1 MTRKEIY
8 KSRFRS
14 LNTAEK
20 KRILSRLFPDG
31 YIESKDNIPDEQ
43 TFAGYTEDYGLIE
56 VRFSL
61 FDSRIDISREFETE
75 REKWLFIND
84 IKQGTRQEQCL
95 YQASAEISVRQRL
108 LLLRSGHER
117 TQVLHRTKPKQA
129 TSNLK
134 RYNYEKEI
142 HIPLPYDR

>member
-43 TFAGYTEDYGLIE
+43 TFAGYTEDFGLIE

-84 IKQGTRQEQCL
+84 ITNRALAKNNVYTKQVQTFPFDKYSYYFVSDMNKHKFFIGLNQNKP
-95 YQASAEISVRQRL
+95 QAI
-108 LLLRSGHER
+108 
-117 TQVLHRTKPKQA
+117 
-129 TSNLK
+129 
-134 RYNYEKEI
+134 
-142 HIPLPYDR
+142 

>member
-1 MTRKEIY
+1 MTRKDIY

-43 TFAGYTEDYGLIE
+43 TFAGYTEDFGLIE

-84 IKQGTRQEQCL
+84 ITNRALAKENVYAKNIEQTFPFDGNSYYFVADMNKHKFYIGL
-95 YQASAEISVRQRL
+95 NRNKY
-108 LLLRSGHER
+108 
-117 TQVLHRTKPKQA
+117 
-129 TSNLK
+129 TSNL
-134 RYNYEKEI
+134 E
-142 HIPLPYDR
+142 

>member
-31 YIESKDNIPDEQ
+31 YIECKDNIPDEQ

-61 FDSRIDISREFETE
+61 FDSRIDISREFDTE
-75 REKWLFIND
+75 RTKWLFIND
-84 IKQGTRQEQCL
+84 ITNRALAKEGTEK
-95 YQASAEISVRQRL
+95 
-108 LLLRSGHER
+108 G
-117 TQVLHRTKPKQA
+117 TQF
-129 TSNLK
+129 
-134 RYNYEKEI
+134 
-142 HIPLPYDR
+142 

>member
-43 TFAGYTEDYGLIE
+43 TFAGYTEDFGLIE

-84 IKQGTRQEQCL
+84 ITNRALAKNNVYTKQVQKFPFDNDSYYFVADMNEHKFFIGLNQNKP
-95 YQASAEISVRQRL
+95 QAI
-108 LLLRSGHER
+108 
-117 TQVLHRTKPKQA
+117 
-129 TSNLK
+129 
-134 RYNYEKEI
+134 
-142 HIPLPYDR
+142 

>member
-84 IKQGTRQEQCL
+84 ITNRALAKNNVYTKQVQKFPFDNDSSYFVADMNEHKFFIGLNQNKP
-95 YQASAEISVRQRL
+95 QAI
-108 LLLRSGHER
+108 
-117 TQVLHRTKPKQA
+117 
-129 TSNLK
+129 
-134 RYNYEKEI
+134 
-142 HIPLPYDR
+142 

>member
-1 MTRKEIY
+1 MTRKDIY

-43 TFAGYTEDYGLIE
+43 TFAGYTEDFGLIE

-61 FDSRIDISREFETE
+61 FDSRIDISREFDTE
-75 REKWLFIND
+75 RDKWLFIND
-84 IKQGTRQEQCL
+84 ITNRALAKNNVYTKQVQKFPFDNDSCYFVADMNKHKFYIGLNRNK
-95 YQASAEISVRQRL
+95 Y
-108 LLLRSGHER
+108 
-117 TQVLHRTKPKQA
+117 
-129 TSNLK
+129 TSNL
-134 RYNYEKEI
+134 E
-142 HIPLPYDR
+142 

>member
-43 TFAGYTEDYGLIE
+43 TFAGYTEDFGLIE

-84 IKQGTRQEQCL
+84 ITNRALAKNNVYTKQVQKFPFDNDSYYFVADMNKHKFYIGLNRNK
-95 YQASAEISVRQRL
+95 Y
-108 LLLRSGHER
+108 
-117 TQVLHRTKPKQA
+117 
-129 TSNLK
+129 TSNL
-134 RYNYEKEI
+134 E
-142 HIPLPYDR
+142 

>member
-1 MTRKEIY
+1 MTRKDIY

-31 YIESKDNIPDEQ
+31 YIECQDNIPDEQ
-43 TFAGYTEDYGLIE
+43 TFAGYTDDSALIE

-84 IKQGTRQEQCL
+84 ITNRALAKNNVYTKQVQKFPFDNDSYYFVADMNKHKFYIGLNRNK
-95 YQASAEISVRQRL
+95 Y
-108 LLLRSGHER
+108 
-117 TQVLHRTKPKQA
+117 
-129 TSNLK
+129 TSNL
-134 RYNYEKEI
+134 
-142 HIPLPYDR
+142 D

>member
-1 MTRKEIY
+1 MTRNEIY
-8 KSRFRS
+8 KSHFRS

-61 FDSRIDISREFETE
+61 FDSRIDISREFDTE
-75 REKWLFIND
+75 RAKWLFIND
-84 IKQGTRQEQCL
+84 ITNRALAKDNVYTKQVQRFPFDNDSYYFVADMNKHKFFIGLNQNKS
-95 YQASAEISVRQRL
+95 QAI
-108 LLLRSGHER
+108 
-117 TQVLHRTKPKQA
+117 
-129 TSNLK
+129 
-134 RYNYEKEI
+134 
-142 HIPLPYDR
+142 

>member
-61 FDSRIDISREFETE
+61 FDSRIDISREFDTE

-84 IKQGTRQEQCL
+84 ITNRALAKDNVYTKQVQRFPFDNDSHYFVADMNEHKFFIGLNQNKS
-95 YQASAEISVRQRL
+95 QAI
-108 LLLRSGHER
+108 
-117 TQVLHRTKPKQA
+117 
-129 TSNLK
+129 
-134 RYNYEKEI
+134 
-142 HIPLPYDR
+142 

>member
-8 KSRFRS
+8 KSHFRS

-31 YIESKDNIPDEQ
+31 YIESNDNMPDEQ

-61 FDSRIDISREFETE
+61 FDSRIDISREFETD
-75 REKWLFIND
+75 REKWMFIND
-84 IKQGTRQEQCL
+84 ITNRALAKDNVYTKQVQKFPFDNDSC
-95 YQASAEISVRQRL
+95 YFVADM
-108 LLLRSGHER
+108 
-117 TQVLHRTKPKQA
+117 
-129 TSNLK
+129 NK
-134 RYNYEKEI
+134 RKFFIGLSPNKSQTI
-142 HIPLPYDR
+142 

>member
-61 FDSRIDISREFETE
+61 FDSRIDISREFDTE
-75 REKWLFIND
+75 RAKWLFIND
-84 IKQGTRQEQCL
+84 ITNRALAKDNVYTKQVQRFPFDNDSYYFVADMNKHKFFIGLNQNKP
-95 YQASAEISVRQRL
+95 QAI
-108 LLLRSGHER
+108 
-117 TQVLHRTKPKQA
+117 
-129 TSNLK
+129 
-134 RYNYEKEI
+134 
-142 HIPLPYDR
+142 

>member
-31 YIESKDNIPDEQ
+31 YIECKDNIPDEQ

-61 FDSRIDISREFETE
+61 FDSRIDISREFDTE
-75 REKWLFIND
+75 RTKWLFIND
-84 IKQGTRQEQCL
+84 ITNRALAKDNVFAKNSVQLFPFDNNSHYFVADMNEHKFFIGLNQNKS
-95 YQASAEISVRQRL
+95 QAI
-108 LLLRSGHER
+108 
-117 TQVLHRTKPKQA
+117 
-129 TSNLK
+129 
-134 RYNYEKEI
+134 
-142 HIPLPYDR
+142 

>member
-43 TFAGYTEDYGLIE
+43 TFAGYTEDFGLIE

-61 FDSRIDISREFETE
+61 FDSRIDISREFDTE

-84 IKQGTRQEQCL
+84 ITNRALAKNNVYTKQVQKFPFDKYSYYFVADMNEHKFFIGLNQNKP
-95 YQASAEISVRQRL
+95 QAI
-108 LLLRSGHER
+108 
-117 TQVLHRTKPKQA
+117 
-129 TSNLK
+129 
-134 RYNYEKEI
+134 
-142 HIPLPYDR
+142 

>member
-8 KSRFRS
+8 KSQFRS

-31 YIESKDNIPDEQ
+31 YIECKDNMPDEQ
-43 TFAGYTEDYGLIE
+43 TFAGYTEDFGLIE

-61 FDSRIDISREFETE
+61 FDSRIDISRDFETD

-84 IKQGTRQEQCL
+84 ITNRALAKNNVYTKEVQKFPFDNGSYYFVADMNKRKFFIGLNQNKP
-95 YQASAEISVRQRL
+95 QAI
-108 LLLRSGHER
+108 
-117 TQVLHRTKPKQA
+117 
-129 TSNLK
+129 
-134 RYNYEKEI
+134 
-142 HIPLPYDR
+142 

>member
-1 MTRKEIY
+1 MYDNKTDSNMTRKEIY

-31 YIESKDNIPDEQ
+31 YIECQDNIPDEQ
-43 TFAGYTEDYGLIE
+43 TFAGYTEDFGLIE

-84 IKQGTRQEQCL
+84 ITNRALAKNNVYTKQVQKFPFDNDSYYFVADMNEHKFFIGLNQNKP
-95 YQASAEISVRQRL
+95 QAI
-108 LLLRSGHER
+108 
-117 TQVLHRTKPKQA
+117 
-129 TSNLK
+129 
-134 RYNYEKEI
+134 
-142 HIPLPYDR
+142 

>member
-1 MTRKEIY
+1 MTRKDIY

-61 FDSRIDISREFETE
+61 FDSRIDISREFDTE

-84 IKQGTRQEQCL
+84 ITNRALAKDNVYAKNVEQTFPFDKYSCYFVADMNEHKFFIRL
-95 YQASAEISVRQRL
+95 NQNKPQAI
-108 LLLRSGHER
+108 
-117 TQVLHRTKPKQA
+117 
-129 TSNLK
+129 
-134 RYNYEKEI
+134 
-142 HIPLPYDR
+142 

>member
-1 MTRKEIY
+1 MTRKDIY

-31 YIESKDNIPDEQ
+31 YIECQDYIPDEQ

-61 FDSRIDISREFETE
+61 FDSRIDISREFDTE

-84 IKQGTRQEQCL
+84 ITNRALAKNNVYTKQVQKFPFDNDSYYFVADMNEHKFFIGLNQNKP
-95 YQASAEISVRQRL
+95 QAI
-108 LLLRSGHER
+108 
-117 TQVLHRTKPKQA
+117 
-129 TSNLK
+129 
-134 RYNYEKEI
+134 
-142 HIPLPYDR
+142 

>member
-31 YIESKDNIPDEQ
+31 YLVCKDNIPDEQ

-61 FDSRIDISREFETE
+61 FDSRIDISRDFETE
-75 REKWLFIND
+75 REKWQFINEITNRALAKD
-84 IKQGTRQEQCL
+84 NIYAKNVVQTFPFDGNSHYFVADMNKHKFFIGLNQNKP
-95 YQASAEISVRQRL
+95 QAI
-108 LLLRSGHER
+108 
-117 TQVLHRTKPKQA
+117 
-129 TSNLK
+129 
-134 RYNYEKEI
+134 
-142 HIPLPYDR
+142 

>member
-8 KSRFRS
+8 KSHFRS

-31 YIESKDNIPDEQ
+31 YIESNDNMPDEQ

-61 FDSRIDISREFETE
+61 FDSRIDISREFETD

-84 IKQGTRQEQCL
+84 ITNRALAKDNVYNKQVQKFPFDNDSC
-95 YQASAEISVRQRL
+95 YFVADM
-108 LLLRSGHER
+108 
-117 TQVLHRTKPKQA
+117 
-129 TSNLK
+129 NK
-134 RYNYEKEI
+134 RKFFIGLSPNKSQTI
-142 HIPLPYDR
+142 

>member
-1 MTRKEIY
+1 MTRKYIY

-61 FDSRIDISREFETE
+61 FDSRIDISREFDTE
-75 REKWLFIND
+75 RDKWLFIND
-84 IKQGTRQEQCL
+84 ITNRALAKNNVYTKQVQKFPFDNDSYYFVADMNEHKFFIGL
-95 YQASAEISVRQRL
+95 NKNKPQAI
-108 LLLRSGHER
+108 
-117 TQVLHRTKPKQA
+117 
-129 TSNLK
+129 
-134 RYNYEKEI
+134 
-142 HIPLPYDR
+142 

>member
-1 MTRKEIY
+1 MTRQEIY
-8 KSRFRS
+8 KSRIRS

-31 YIESKDNIPDEQ
+31 YIECKDDLPDEQ

-61 FDSRIDISREFETE
+61 FDSRIDISRNFETD

-84 IKQGTRQEQCL
+84 ITNRALAKDNVNTKDVHKFPFDNNSNYFVADMNKRAFFIGL
-95 YQASAEISVRQRL
+95 NPNKLQA
-108 LLLRSGHER
+108 
-117 TQVLHRTKPKQA
+117 
-129 TSNLK
+129 N
-134 RYNYEKEI
+134 
-142 HIPLPYDR
+142 

>member
-1 MTRKEIY
+1 MTRKDIY

-61 FDSRIDISREFETE
+61 FDSRIDISREFDTE
-75 REKWLFIND
+75 RDKWLFIND
-84 IKQGTRQEQCL
+84 ITNRALAKNNVYTKQVQKFPFDNDSYYFVADMNEHKFFIGLNQNKP
-95 YQASAEISVRQRL
+95 QAI
-108 LLLRSGHER
+108 
-117 TQVLHRTKPKQA
+117 
-129 TSNLK
+129 
-134 RYNYEKEI
+134 
-142 HIPLPYDR
+142 

>member
-31 YIESKDNIPDEQ
+31 YIENKDNIPDEQ

-61 FDSRIDISREFETE
+61 FDSRIDISREFDTE
-75 REKWLFIND
+75 RAKWLFIND
-84 IKQGTRQEQCL
+84 ITNRALAKDNVYTKQVQRFPFDNDSYYFVADMNKHKFFIGLNQNKS
-95 YQASAEISVRQRL
+95 QAI
-108 LLLRSGHER
+108 
-117 TQVLHRTKPKQA
+117 
-129 TSNLK
+129 
-134 RYNYEKEI
+134 
-142 HIPLPYDR
+142 

>member
-1 MTRKEIY
+1 MYDNKTDSNMTRKEIY

-84 IKQGTRQEQCL
+84 ITNRALAKNNVYTKQVQKFPFDNDSYYFVADMNEHKFFIGLNQNKP
-95 YQASAEISVRQRL
+95 QAI
-108 LLLRSGHER
+108 
-117 TQVLHRTKPKQA
+117 
-129 TSNLK
+129 
-134 RYNYEKEI
+134 
-142 HIPLPYDR
+142 

>member
-1 MTRKEIY
+1 MTRKDIY

-43 TFAGYTEDYGLIE
+43 TFAGYTEDFGLIE

-84 IKQGTRQEQCL
+84 ITNRALAKNNVYTKQVQKFPFDGNSYYFVADMNKHKFYIGLNRNK
-95 YQASAEISVRQRL
+95 Y
-108 LLLRSGHER
+108 
-117 TQVLHRTKPKQA
+117 
-129 TSNLK
+129 TSNL
-134 RYNYEKEI
+134 E
-142 HIPLPYDR
+142 

>member
-1 MTRKEIY
+1 MTRKDIY

-61 FDSRIDISREFETE
+61 FDSRIDISREFDTE
-75 REKWLFIND
+75 RDKWLFIND
-84 IKQGTRQEQCL
+84 ITNRALAKNNVYTKQVQKFPFDNDSYYFVADMNKHKFYIGLNRNK
-95 YQASAEISVRQRL
+95 Y
-108 LLLRSGHER
+108 
-117 TQVLHRTKPKQA
+117 
-129 TSNLK
+129 TSNL
-134 RYNYEKEI
+134 E
-142 HIPLPYDR
+142 

>member
-1 MTRKEIY
+1 MTRKDIY

-56 VRFSL
+56 VRFSM
-61 FDSRIDISREFETE
+61 FDSRIDISREFDTE
-75 REKWLFIND
+75 RDKWLFIND
-84 IKQGTRQEQCL
+84 ITNRALAKNNVYTKQVQKFPFDNDSYYFVADMNEHKFFIGLNQNKP
-95 YQASAEISVRQRL
+95 QAI
-108 LLLRSGHER
+108 
-117 TQVLHRTKPKQA
+117 
-129 TSNLK
+129 
-134 RYNYEKEI
+134 
-142 HIPLPYDR
+142 